1 MSELRTS
8 ATPFTGAA
16 WPGALRYVAI
26 SNMRMSAHE
35 VLGESRPS
43 PQDFRGR

>member
-1 MSELRTS
+1 MSEVRTS

-26 SNMRMSAHE
+26 SNMGGRAPE
-35 VLGESRPS
+35 VLGESGPS